1 MLLIASP
8 GLAAFAVFLYWGAH
22 NGGYA
27 VTAWL
32 PGALFLLGVALLL
45 IGGVPR
51 LRPEWGTANTAAV
64 GLFGAFTLWTFLSIA
79 WAGVKGDAWD
89 GANRTLLYFIVFL
102 IFSRPMWT
110 VPRAV
115 TVLLFWA
122 LGAVLVGSITLQSV
136 IHSAHPVDSFI
147 GSRLSEPFGYANGT
161 AAFFLMPVWPMLAIA
176 SRREQHPA
184 LRAVCLGTAGF
195 LAELGFVPESRG
207 MLFAF
212 PLAIVAYV
220 ALAPNRLR
228 ALVPLTIVLLSGAL
242 INGRL
247 LGVFRAHG
255 GEALR
260 EATVSARN
268 GIVVTAIVLVVV
280 GFAYALLDRR
290 LVISPE
296 TARRLSLGFAALV
309 VAVVLVSGVV
319 ALATAHPVRQAEK
332 AWRDFKSPA
341 EPQGHSSHFG
351 GLGSNRYDFWRV
363 STLIFRDHPVQ
374 GVGVDNFAVEY
385 LKLGRSRE
393 QPRYPHSIEMG
404 FLTGTGLVGVLLFA
418 SFLVV
423 AGIAA
428 LRRADP
434 VVRGV
439 SAGALGA
446 TAYWLLHGSGDW
458 LWEFPSLGGA
468 GIAGARSCRRS
479 QYDPAVR
486 STASRPAR
494 EPWADGVRLG
504 RRRPRSSQPAP
515 SLVGGGT
522 RGLGTVYVA
531 RQPGEG
537 VRPAFGSPPRESV
550 ERHGGRHVRDDRRPR
565 AGLAGDGAV
574 ISAGRGAKS
583 LQLVLPPRAR
593 SGGDPERAI
602 RRGHRRATAGA
613 GARSPGAGDP
623 ICAPESPAAGA
634 NRPGSHRPGPP
645 PLPARP
651 LAPYLN

>member
-212 PLAIVAYV
+212 PLAIVAV
-220 ALAPNRLR
+220 CGAGAKSPACTRTSDDR
-228 ALVPLTIVLLSGAL
+228 A
-242 INGRL
+242 
-247 LGVFRAHG
+247 
-255 GEALR
+255 ALR
-260 EATVSARN
+260 RVDQRPA
-268 GIVVTAIVLVVV
+268 
-280 GFAYALLDRR
+280 
-290 LVISPE
+290 
-296 TARRLSLGFAALV
+296 ARRLS
-309 VAVVLVSGVV
+309 
-319 ALATAHPVRQAEK
+319 
-332 AWRDFKSPA
+332 
-341 EPQGHSSHFG
+341 
-351 GLGSNRYDFWRV
+351 
-363 STLIFRDHPVQ
+363 
-374 GVGVDNFAVEY
+374 
-385 LKLGRSRE
+385 
-393 QPRYPHSIEMG
+393 
-404 FLTGTGLVGVLLFA
+404 
-418 SFLVV
+418 
-423 AGIAA
+423 
-428 LRRADP
+428 
-434 VVRGV
+434 
-439 SAGALGA
+439 
-446 TAYWLLHGSGDW
+446 
-458 LWEFPSLGGA
+458 
-468 GIAGARSCRRS
+468 GAR
-479 QYDPAVR
+479 
-486 STASRPAR
+486 
-494 EPWADGVRLG
+494 W
-504 RRRPRSSQPAP
+504 
-515 SLVGGGT
+515 
-522 RGLGTVYVA
+522 
-531 RQPGEG
+531 
-537 VRPAFGSPPRESV
+537 
-550 ERHGGRHVRDDRRPR
+550 
-565 AGLAGDGAV
+565 
-574 ISAGRGAKS
+574 
-583 LQLVLPPRAR
+583 
-593 SGGDPERAI
+593 
-602 RRGHRRATAGA
+602 
-613 GARSPGAGDP
+613 
-623 ICAPESPAAGA
+623 
-634 NRPGSHRPGPP
+634 
-645 PLPARP
+645 
-651 LAPYLN
+651 

>member
-8 GLAAFAVFLYWGAH
+8 GLVAFTVFLYWGAH
-22 NGGYA
+22 DGGYS

-32 PGALFLLGVALLL
+32 PGALLLLGVALVL

-51 LRPEWGTANTAAV
+51 LRPEWGTANASAV

-89 GANRTLLYFIVFL
+89 GANRTLLYFIVFV
-102 IFSRPMWT
+102 IFTRPMWT
-110 VPRAV
+110 VQRAV
-115 TVLLFWA
+115 TILLFWG

-136 IHSAHPVDSFI
+136 IHSTHPADSFI
-147 GSRLSEPFGYANGT
+147 GTRLAEPFGYANGT

-176 SRREQHPA
+176 SRREQHPL

-195 LAELGFVPESRG
+195 LVELGFVPESRG
-207 MLFAF
+207 TLFAF
-212 PLAIVAYV
+212 PLAIVAYL

-228 ALVPLTIVLLSGAL
+228 ALVPLTIVLVSGAL
-242 INGRL
+242 INDRL
-247 LGVFRAHG
+247 FGVYRAHG

-260 EATVSARN
+260 DATVSARN
-268 GIVVTAIVLVVV
+268 GIVVSAIVLVVV
-280 GFAYALLDRR
+280 GFAYALVDRR
-290 LVISPE
+290 LVISPG

-309 VAVVLVSGVV
+309 GAVVLVSGVV
-319 ALATAHPVRQAEK
+319 AVATAHPVRQAEK
-332 AWRDFKSPA
+332 AWRGFKSPH
-341 EPQGHSSHFG
+341 EPQGHSSHFT

-393 QPRYPHSIEMG
+393 QPRYPHSLEMG
-404 FLTGTGLVGVLLFA
+404 LLTGTGLVGVLLFA

-434 VVRGV
+434 LVRGV

-468 GIAGARSCRRS
+468 GIAALGLAVGLNTTPRSDRR
-479 QYDPAVR
+479 
-486 STASRPAR
+486 ASRPPR
-494 EPWADGVRLG
+494 ERRPVGVGLG

-515 SLVGGGT
+515 PLVGAGT
-522 RGLGTVYVA
+522 RGLGTVLLA
-531 RQPGEG
+531 RQPGES
-537 VRPAFGSPPRESV
+537 VRPARGSSARESP
-550 ERHGGRHVRDDRRPR
+550 ERHGGRHFRDDRRPG

-574 ISAGRGAKS
+574 ISAGRRAKP
-583 LQLVLPPRAR
+583 LQLVRPPRAR
-593 SGGDPERAI
+593 RGGEPERAI
-602 RRGHRRATAGA
+602 RRGHCGTTAGA
-613 GARSPGAGDP
+613 GARPPGAGDP

-645 PLPARP
+645 ALPTRP